1 MKAYVSFFRL
11 RFLALLQYRA
21 AALAGVCTQILFGLV
36 RVFIFI
42 GFLSPNE
49 TATGVTVAQTVT
61 YVWVGQAILGLLPW
75 NLEPELARSVRSGL
89 IAYELSR
96 PLDVYSM
103 WFARVLAHRSAPTL
117 MRCVP
122 LMLLTGLIFP
132 APYNMTFPEPMRAL
146 ASLAAL
152 LGALLLSASISTL
165 LNITVLWTVDSVGV
179 VRFMPAIV
187 QLFSG
192 MIIPLTLFP
201 DGVQAI
207 LHFQPFMGL
216 VDGPAQIF
224 SGSAAL
230 STLPSLLALQLG
242 WSAVLILFGRWLLKR
257 GMKRITVAGG

>member
-1 MKAYVSFFRL
+1 MKVYFSFFRL
-11 RFLALLQYRA
+11 RFLALLQYRSA
-21 AALAGVCTQILFGLV
+21 AIAGLCTQILFGLV

-49 TATGVTVAQTVT
+49 AAVGVTVAQTVS

-75 NLEPELARSVRSGL
+75 NLEPELDRSVRSGL

-96 PLDVYSM
+96 PLDIYNM

-122 LMLLTGLIFP
+122 LMLITTLLFP
-132 APYNMTFPEPMRAL
+132 APYNLVFPDGLRAL

-152 LGALLLSASISTL
+152 LGALLLSTSISTL
-165 LNITVLWTVDSVGV
+165 LNITVLWTVDSVGL
-179 VRFMPAIV
+179 VRFMPAVV

-201 DGVQAI
+201 DNLQKI
-207 LHFQPFMGL
+207 LHYQPFMGL
-216 VDGPAQIF
+216 VDGPAQIL

-230 STLPSLLALQLG
+230 STLPSLLALQVG
-242 WSAVLILFGRWLLKR
+242 WSAALILFGRWLLRR

>member
-1 MKAYVSFFRL
+1 MRAYVSFFRL
-11 RFLALLQYRA
+11 RFLALLQYRSA
-21 AALAGVCTQILFGLV
+21 AVAGLSTQILFGLV

-42 GFLSPNE
+42 GFLSPDE
-49 TATGVTVAQTVT
+49 AAAGVTVAQTVT

-96 PLDVYSM
+96 PLDIYSM

-122 LMLLTGLIFP
+122 LMLITGLLFP
-132 APYNMTFPEPMRAL
+132 APYNMTFPDAPRAL

-152 LGALLLSASISTL
+152 LGALLLSTSISTL

-179 VRFMPAIV
+179 VRFMPAV
-187 QLFSG
+187 AQLFSG
-192 MIIPLTLFP
+192 MVIPLTLFP
-201 DGVQAI
+201 ERWQNV
-207 LHFQPFMGL
+207 LHYQPFMGL
-216 VDGPAQIF
+216 VDGPAQML

-230 STLPSLLALQLG
+230 QTLPSLLALQLG
-242 WSAVLILFGRWLLKR
+242 WSAALILFGRWLLRR